1 MKIDSHV
8 FQLFP
13 TPLFVAT
20 YPNDVSEIVSY
31 FESCPMKQAVDN
43 SYGMISQNT
52 YILDNKICTPLVS
65 FFKYCFNMFARD
77 IMRYKGEMELSQS
90 WLTYKSPGQSHR
102 VHTHPNTVLAG
113 VFYYD
118 VQPDDS
124 AICFSKEI
132 KSFNRPYIE
141 PSLLDDYQEHPY
153 SQEEV
158 YFVPSQNN
166 FIIFP
171 SWLPHGVPP
180 NKTNRV
186 RKALGVNAIPKTN
199 LGDEHTISEI
209 KYSRYV

>member
-43 SYGMISQNT
+43 SYGRISQNT
-52 YILDNKICTPLVS
+52 YILDNKICAPLVS
-65 FFKYCFNMFARD
+65 FFKYCFNMFAKD

-118 VQPDDS
+118 VQPEDS